1 MERKNNTL
9 IFLVSV
15 FITSLIGANI
25 LATKLF
31 ILGPIM
37 APAGVIAYPITF
49 LCTDIISELWG
60 KDTAQKVVWAG
71 FIASILFM
79 FLAYLAVILTP
90 APFYPHQKVFA
101 EIFGKLGRIT
111 VAGLSAYVI
120 SQSHDVWV
128 FHFLKTLTKDRHLWL
143 RNNVSTIGSQFL
155 DTIIFITI
163 AFAGVMPLKALVV
176 MMTSQWLIKVAIAL
190 LDTPFCYLGV
200 GIVSRRLS
208 MEEQP
213 GQV

>member
-1 MERKNNTL
+1 MKRKNNTL

-15 FITSLIGANI
+15 FITSLISANI
-25 LATKLF
+25 LATKVF

-60 KDTAQKVVWAG
+60 KGTARRVVWAG

-79 FLAYLAVILTP
+79 TLAYVAVIITP
-90 APFYPHQKVFA
+90 APFYPHQEVFA

-120 SQSHDVWV
+120 SQSHDLWS
-128 FHFLKTLTKDRHLWL
+128 FHFLKTLTKGRHLWL

-163 AFAGVMPLKALVV
+163 AFTGVMPLKAMVL
-176 MMTSQWLIKVAIAL
+176 MMASQWLVKVAIAL

-208 MEEQP
+208 MEDQP

>member
-1 MERKNNTL
+1 
-9 IFLVSV
+9 
-15 FITSLIGANI
+15 
-25 LATKLF
+25 
-31 ILGPIM
+31 M

-71 FIASILFM
+71 FFASILFM
-79 FLAYLAVILTP
+79 FLAYVAVSLTP
-90 APFYPHQKVFA
+90 APFYLHQEVFA

-120 SQSHDVWV
+120 SQSHDVWS
-128 FHFLKTLTKDRHLWL
+128 FHFLKTLTKGRHLWL

-163 AFAGVMPLKALVV
+163 AFAGVMPLRVLAV
-176 MMTSQWLIKVAIAL
+176 MMAGQWLIKVAIAL

-200 GIVSRRLS
+200 GVVSRRLAS
-208 MEEQP
+208 EDKS

>member
-15 FITSLIGANI
+15 FITSLISANI
-25 LATKLF
+25 LATKVF

-60 KDTAQKVVWAG
+60 KGTARRVVWAG

-79 FLAYLAVILTP
+79 TLAYVAVIITP
-90 APFYPHQKVFA
+90 APFYPHQEVFA

-120 SQSHDVWV
+120 SQSHDLWS
-128 FHFLKTLTKDRHLWL
+128 FHFLKTLTKGRHLWL

-163 AFAGVMPLKALVV
+163 AFTGVMPLKAMVL
-176 MMTSQWLIKVAIAL
+176 MMASQWLVKVAIAL

-208 MEEQP
+208 MEDQP